1 MKRLTALLFLMLMCI
16 PMLAQQVTID
26 PNLSAEYKKY
36 NNIKKTG
43 VAGIVVCGATW
54 LAGNVICVVEQNL
67 YVNDRWD
74 GNDLEELARLS
85 SEAKEQP
92 AYKRGTAIAIAGC
105 LGTGISVFLTAK
117 YGAKARNI
125 RNRQGD
131 IVASLGMDLSPTGAS
146 LKLTF

>member
-1 MKRLTALLFLMLMCI
+1 MRLVKVFLLLLLCVPTF
-16 PMLAQQVTID
+16 AQQVAEPD
-26 PNLSAEYKKY
+26 YNLSADYKKY
-36 NNIKKTG
+36 NNIKKAG

-54 LAGNVICVVEQNL
+54 LAGSAICVVEQNR
-67 YVNDRWD
+67 YANDRWD
-74 GNDLEELARLS
+74 GNDLEDFARLS
-85 SEAKEQP
+85 NEAKEQP

-131 IVASLGMDLSPTGAS
+131 IVASFGMDLSSTGAS
-146 LKLTF
+146 LRLTF

>member
-16 PMLAQQVTID
+16 PMLAQQVTVD

-36 NNIKKTG
+36 NNIKKAG

-67 YVNDRWD
+67 YINDRWD
-74 GNDLEELARLS
+74 GNDLEELARLN

-125 RNRQGD
+125 RNQQGE

-146 LKLTF
+146 LRLTF